1 MSYMSR
7 AHQSV
12 VIKTLGFSL
21 AAVKLE
27 GVSLLVELGVLAMHG
42 LGAVADWGIGQLG
55 YRVLDI
61 LTVTSEGMRQVV
73 SKVLVLISR

>member
-1 MSYMSR
+1 MSR
-7 AHQSV
+7 VHQSV

-27 GVSLLVELGVLAMHG
+27 GVGLLVELGVLAMHG
-42 LGAVADWGIGQLG
+42 LWAVADWGIGQLG

-61 LTVTSEGMRQVV
+61 LTVTNEGMWQVV